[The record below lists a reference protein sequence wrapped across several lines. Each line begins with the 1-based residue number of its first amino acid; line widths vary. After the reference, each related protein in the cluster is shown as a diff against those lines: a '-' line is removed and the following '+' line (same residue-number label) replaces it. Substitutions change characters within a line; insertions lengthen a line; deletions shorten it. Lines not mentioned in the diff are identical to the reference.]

1 MADTRKDRRAPVSLK
16 VRFKSATVDEFIE
29 HYCKDVSRGGI
40 FIKSSQPM
48 AIGTLLKFQFQLK
61 DESSLIKGVGRVVW
75 TRSSEDAVADQPAGM
90 GIKFIKMDNESKS
103 IVERIVDNQ
112 GDEGGAFDQGRAT
125 ASTQETPSERPHAA
139 TDNFFP
145 EMEPAE
151 LPPPEDRTAVRQA
164 AQFLAAAFAEGGTD
178 QAAKREAEQRAEEA
192 RQRTGQIEAQRMS
205 AAQGR
210 DGIKTVPAP
219 DAGSLPSMIIDPSL
233 GPAEEKAT
241 SLPPKE
247 PEALEAT
254 LEHGSIST
262 PAPPRSPTTSF
273 PPVSDSLTPTASTS
287 LPPPEPSKSSL
298 PPERKSPLPWAAV
311 LVGLVAVAAWV
322 ALKEKPR
329 EVDAPLPTQTEPA
342 AHAPEPEPLVE
353 PVLEPTPSE
362 ADAAAELAAEE
373 AADAALA
380 EPAAELKLIPVDIK
394 SVLPPEAELLVNGES
409 KGKGPIK
416 VELPEGLVARITAR
430 APAYAESTQEI
441 TPTTGQKPVRFT
453 LTALPFMVHVETT
466 PPGAKLSIG
475 AKRGTAPGDIVLG
488 PAFRGMLGVTA
499 RLTGYETGHHS
510 LRAEDFTQSA
520 DNMVANVN
528 LTLTPLPPAPIAPV
542 VKPKPRV
549 VPAPAPAPSPEA
561 APKEPEPSHD
571 AAPAS
576 PPAAEKPAEPAPAP
590 TPTPTPD
597 KLPAN
602 PFNE

>member
-75 TRSSEDAVADQPAGM
+75 TRSPEDAVADQPAGM

-112 GDEGGAFDQGRAT
+112 GGEGGAFDQGRAT
-125 ASTQETPSERPHAA
+125 ASTAETPSERPHAA

-205 AAQGR
+205 AAQAR
-210 DGIKTVPAP
+210 DAIKTIPAP
-219 DAGSLPSMIIDPSL
+219 DASALPSMIIDPSL

-247 PEALEAT
+247 PEALEAS
-254 LEHGSIST
+254 LEQGSIST
-262 PAPPRSPTTSF
+262 PAPSRSPTTSF
-273 PPVSDSLTPTASTS
+273 PPVSDSLTPTAPASPS
-287 LPPPEPSKSSL
+287 VPPLEPGRSSL
-298 PPERKSPLPWAAV
+298 PPARKSPLPWAAV

-329 EVDAPLPTQTEPA
+329 EVDAPLPTQMEPA
-342 AHAPEPEPLVE
+342 AHAPEPEPAIEPVVE
-353 PVLEPTPSE
+353 PSA
-362 ADAAAELAAEE
+362 ADAAPELAAGEGV
-373 AADAALA
+373 ADAALA
-380 EPAAELKLIPVDIK
+380 APAAELKQIPVDIK
-394 SVLPPEAELLVNGES
+394 SVVPADAELLVNGES

-416 VELPEGLVARITAR
+416 VELPEGLSARITAR

-441 TPTTGQKPVRFT
+441 TPTNGQKPVRFT
-453 LTALPFMVHVETT
+453 LTALPFTVHVETT

-475 AKRGTAPGDIVLG
+475 AKRGSAPGDIVLG

-499 RLTGYETGHHS
+499 RLTGYETAHAP
-510 LRAEDFTQSA
+510 LRAEDFTQTA
-520 DNMVANVN
+520 DNMLANVN
-528 LTLTPLPPAPIAPV
+528 ITLTPLPPAPVAPV
-542 VKPKPRV
+542 TKPKPRV

-561 APKEPEPSHD
+561 TAPKEPAPSHD
-571 AAPAS
+571 AAPA
-576 PPAAEKPAEPAPAP
+576 PPAEKPTEPAPAP
-590 TPTPTPD
+590 APAPAPD